1 MILRLSNLGMF
12 PIIVHRI
19 YLASLREVR
28 YDFSY
33 FTKNFSIME
42 QSVPLM
48 EGTYTILTPS

>member
-1 MILRLSNLGMF
+1 LRLSNLGMF